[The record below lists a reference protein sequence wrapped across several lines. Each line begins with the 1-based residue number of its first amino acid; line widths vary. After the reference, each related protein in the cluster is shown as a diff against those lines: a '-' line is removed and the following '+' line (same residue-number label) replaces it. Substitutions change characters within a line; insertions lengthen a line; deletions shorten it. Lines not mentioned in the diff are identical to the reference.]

1 MQENLLYHMVKLQ
14 EKGEK
19 VDVKIIYVRFH
30 QITHKWCICTT
41 YFFCEGM
48 YDMAVWAHDTILVIH
63 IVGHCCMPAPVIL
76 VNILSPSAYE
86 Q

>member
-1 MQENLLYHMVKLQ
+1 
-14 EKGEK
+14 
-19 VDVKIIYVRFH
+19 
-30 QITHKWCICTT
+30 
-41 YFFCEGM
+41 M